1 MNKKISREIMKR
13 ARMRNTFLRERAEA
27 NRKAYNIQINYCVSL
42 IRKAERDCY
51 SNLNQKEVTDNKSF
65 WKTVKHFSTDK
76 GVNNEKIPLIEN
88 GETVPKNEDIAE
100 NLNNYFPDIITNL
113 KLPPYEDPTTNAENI
128 ADPVLKALEKYKNHP
143 SIRIINDKYR
153 TNSVFTLNQVLLE
166 EIQKKLIKKL
176 KPL

>member
-1 MNKKISREIMKR
+1 M
-13 ARMRNTFLRERAEA
+13 
-27 NRKAYNIQINYCVSL
+27 
-42 IRKAERDCY
+42 
-51 SNLNQKEVTDNKSF
+51 
-65 WKTVKHFSTDK
+65 TDK
-76 GVNNEKIPLIEN
+76 GVNNEKITLIEN
-88 GETVPKNEDIAE
+88 GETVPKNEEIAK

-143 SIRIINDKYR
+143 SIRIITGKYR